1 MPGDERPP
9 KHRVRRAG
17 EEAGPDRAE
26 GRSDSSDASRTAR
39 ELDDLL
45 ALLAGGELEVLGRLP
60 RASNATLLARV
71 REGGREAR
79 AVYKPRAGEAPLWD
93 FPEGTLC
100 AREVAAFL
108 VARELGWP
116 NVPPTVLR
124 DGPLGVGSVQL
135 FVEHDPGEH
144 ALTLADRYPDEFR
157 RIVAFD
163 VVVNNAD
170 RKAGHCLLGVDG
182 RIHAVDHGVCFSP
195 EPKLRTV
202 LWDYVGE
209 ELPPP
214 LVTDLRRLAGELR
227 DGPLGRRVAD
237 LLSERE
243 ARATAVRAER
253 LAEGG
258 RFPGPGPERP
268 YPWPLL

>member
-9 KHRVRRAG
+9 QRGVSRPPRERGVSRA
-17 EEAGPDRAE
+17 PRE
-26 GRSDSSDASRTAR
+26 GRASRAAR

-60 RASNATLLARV
+60 RASNATFLVRV
-71 REGGREAR
+71 RERGREAT
-79 AVYKPRAGEAPLWD
+79 AVYKPRSGEAPLWD
-93 FPEGTLC
+93 FPDGTLC

-135 FVEHDPGEH
+135 FVDHAPEEH
-144 ALTLADRYPDEFR
+144 ALSLVARYPEEFR

-182 RIHAVDHGVCFSP
+182 GIHVVDHGVCFSP

-202 LWDYVGE
+202 LWDFVGE

-214 LVTDLRRLAGELR
+214 LAADLRRLAAELR
-227 DGPLGRRVAD
+227 EGPLGPRLAE

-253 LAEGG
+253 LAEEG
-258 RFPGPGPERP
+258 RFPGPGPEPP

>member
-1 MPGDERPP
+1 VPGDERPP
-9 KHRVRRAG
+9 QHRVRRTG
-17 EEAGPDRAE
+17 GEAGSDR
-26 GRSDSSDASRTAR
+26 GVRRPGASRARR

-60 RASNATLLARV
+60 RASNAALLARV
-71 REGGREAR
+71 REGDREAT

-135 FVEHDPGEH
+135 YVEHDPGEH
-144 ALTLADRYPDEFR
+144 ALTLRERFPDEFR

-182 RIHAVDHGVCFSP
+182 RIHVVDHGVCFSP

-202 LWDYVGE
+202 LWDFVGE
-209 ELPPP
+209 ELPAS
-214 LVTDLRRLAGELR
+214 LAADLGRLAAELR
-227 DGPLGRRVAD
+227 EGPLGRRVAD
-237 LLSERE
+237 LLSDRE

-253 LAEGG
+253 LAREG